1 MGVIATARGAMPSR
15 LGCLSPTH
23 ASAHHGAP
31 SPHRCDAIK
40 ARLTEYQ
47 VVMQAAKAAG
57 RNPIDDLAL
66 TFAFQGS
73 PGTGVTAV
81 TSDYI

>member
-1 MGVIATARGAMPSR
+1 MQVLIAALP
-15 LGCLSPTH
+15 L
-23 ASAHHGAP
+23 
-31 SPHRCDAIK
+31 PHRCDAIK

-73 PGTGVTAV
+73 PGTGVTASRNQTASRLSASLI
-81 TSDYI
+81 TSDYG

>member
-1 MGVIATARGAMPSR
+1 
-15 LGCLSPTH
+15 
-23 ASAHHGAP
+23 
-31 SPHRCDAIK
+31 
-40 ARLTEYQ
+40 

-81 TSDYI
+81 TSDYVRLRLITFDCG